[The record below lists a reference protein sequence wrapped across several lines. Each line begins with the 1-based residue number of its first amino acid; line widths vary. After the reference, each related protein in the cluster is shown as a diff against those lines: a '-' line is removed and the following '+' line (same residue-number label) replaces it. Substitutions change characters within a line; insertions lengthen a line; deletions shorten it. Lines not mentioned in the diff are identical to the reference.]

1 MLLVIWSGNPDGYP
15 SSVLIVRIY
24 IEDYLYTRGVLFVIF
39 VGVLYVSRNLSGIF
53 FFTMIFNGAYFIFLS
68 FFKGDNQPSWLRN
81 ESYKDVSFNKSDQ
94 GDTNIKDQRQL
105 PYEFSEDT
113 DHQFLG
119 PGEKRTYSEIPSSED
134 EEREHYRKEHDRKES
149 SRRHHRDKRKHKHKK
164 KHKQKHDKSEK
175 KARIS
180 DDSDKPDTIWREEAQ
195 LNPEKAYRLSKKPD
209 LANRVY
215 DSLYRLDVALYK
227 MKSNLTCLGISKH
240 QVIELSEKR
249 GKKGKKAR
257 DIISRY
263 WNIKDDKLDE
273 VEEGIP
279 TTMPCVLKS
288 KELDVSFND
297 SSGYISLEL
306 PGASEKV
313 RNDHSVDAV
322 KESKYTDANCQD
334 FELLEKT
341 AELNKILRENP
352 HDIQAWL
359 DLVNFQEEVVWKEDS
374 VKSSFT
380 ATGREK
386 RKAATR
392 TIVEKKIA
400 VFEKALQ
407 QNPSS
412 VELIMG
418 HLDLCSEIMEG
429 EELVQKWK
437 KVSFVHPNNITL
449 WYHYL
454 RFVQSRF
461 SVFSFSNTSAV
472 YGKCLSTLSAIKEG
486 TFTSHEADEDIES
499 GILDL
504 FIQQCQFARQSG
516 NV

>member
-1 MLLVIWSGNPDGYP
+1 M
-15 SSVLIVRIY
+15 
-24 IEDYLYTRGVLFVIF
+24 
-39 VGVLYVSRNLSGIF
+39 
-53 FFTMIFNGAYFIFLS
+53 
-68 FFKGDNQPSWLRN
+68 
-81 ESYKDVSFNKSDQ
+81 
-94 GDTNIKDQRQL
+94 
-105 PYEFSEDT
+105 
-113 DHQFLG
+113 
-119 PGEKRTYSEIPSSED
+119 
-134 EEREHYRKEHDRKES
+134 
-149 SRRHHRDKRKHKHKK
+149 
-164 KHKQKHDKSEK
+164 

-180 DDSDKPDTIWREEAQ
+180 DDSYQPDTIWREEAQ

-209 LANRVY
+209 LANRMY

-227 MKSNLTCLGISKH
+227 MKSSLTCLGISKH

-249 GKKGKKAR
+249 GKKSKKAR
-257 DIISRY
+257 DIVSRY
-263 WNIKDDKLDE
+263 WNVKDDKLDE
-273 VEEGIP
+273 VEEGIL

-297 SSGYISLEL
+297 SGGYISLEL
-306 PGASEKV
+306 PGASEEV
-313 RNDHSVDAV
+313 SNDHSVDAV
-322 KESKYTDANCQD
+322 KESKYTDTDSQ
-334 FELLEKT
+334 EMLEKT

-359 DLVNFQEEVVWKEDS
+359 ALVNFQEEVVWKEDS
-374 VKSSFT
+374 VKSSFS

-392 TIVEKKIA
+392 TIIEKKIA

-412 VELIMG
+412 IELIMG

-429 EELVQKWK
+429 EELLQKWK
-437 KVSFVHPNNITL
+437 KVSFVHPNNVVL
-449 WYHYL
+449 WNHYL

-461 SVFSFSNTSAV
+461 SVFSFSNASAV

-516 NV
+516 NTIIKTV

>member
-1 MLLVIWSGNPDGYP
+1 M
-15 SSVLIVRIY
+15 
-24 IEDYLYTRGVLFVIF
+24 
-39 VGVLYVSRNLSGIF
+39 
-53 FFTMIFNGAYFIFLS
+53 
-68 FFKGDNQPSWLRN
+68 
-81 ESYKDVSFNKSDQ
+81 
-94 GDTNIKDQRQL
+94 
-105 PYEFSEDT
+105 
-113 DHQFLG
+113 
-119 PGEKRTYSEIPSSED
+119 
-134 EEREHYRKEHDRKES
+134 
-149 SRRHHRDKRKHKHKK
+149 
-164 KHKQKHDKSEK
+164 
-175 KARIS
+175 
-180 DDSDKPDTIWREEAQ
+180 
-195 LNPEKAYRLSKKPD
+195 
-209 LANRVY
+209 Y

-249 GKKGKKAR
+249 GKKSKKAR